1 MKKIFLMMAVMSA
14 TIFASCTKDAN
25 DLTNEIIDPAQGS
38 VVTLSFSDEAPQT
51 RAFFGTTATAETWE
65 KSITN
70 VIMYAFK
77 DGNMIAYR
85 AFTDDELAVKR
96 ATFPLSGVRAGDVC
110 NFYAV
115 TNALPQVEGYISEKE
130 FLNLIENAP
139 SNYNG
144 TFAQVSTGAK
154 RSLGFVM
161 SGKATAT
168 VSSGTT
174 NVALTLK
181 RTVAK
186 IAVQAK
192 LADNFHNIYLGDIKV
207 KDITISKAASQSYI
221 WKQTS
226 PNTGARNFSFNQV
239 SNVSGKNY
247 QNLFYIYEN
256 AATSDKVTLT
266 INAIYDIDGDY
277 STTTDQKE
285 VTYTLG
291 LDGKT
296 AGEIARNGYYR
307 VAVTIKGLT
316 GSDASMS
323 ITVADWEVTSTQ
335 DVEIGN

>member
-1 MKKIFLMMAVMSA
+1 MTA

-38 VVTLSFSDEAPQT
+38 VVTLSFTEEEPQT
-51 RAFFGTTATAETWE
+51 RAFFGTTATAEPWE

-85 AFTDDELAVKR
+85 AFTDSELAAKR
-96 ATFPLSGVRAGDVC
+96 ATLPLSGVKAGDVC

-115 TNALPQVEGYISEKE
+115 TNALPEIQGYISEKE
-130 FLNLIENAP
+130 FLNLIEDSP

-144 TFAQVSTGAK
+144 TFAQVSTGA
-154 RSLGFVM
+154 RRNIGFLM

-186 IAVQAK
+186 IAIQAK
-192 LADNFHNIYLGDIKV
+192 LSDNFQSMYLGDIKV
-207 KDITISKAASQSYI
+207 KDVTISKAASQSYI
-221 WKQTS
+221 WKQTT

-239 SNVSGKNY
+239 SNVSGDNY
-247 QNLFYIYEN
+247 QNLFYIFEN

-266 INAIYDIDGDY
+266 LNAVYDIDGNF
-277 STTTDQKE
+277 STTTDQKN
-285 VTYTLG
+285 VTYTLA

-296 AGEIARNGYYR
+296 AGEIVRNGYYR
-307 VAVTIKGLT
+307 IAVTIKGLT

-323 ITVADWEVTSTQ
+323 ISVADWEVTSTQ
-335 DVEIGN
+335 NVEIGN